1 MPMLAKS
8 VLLERLVGTI
18 QSASALA
25 VPLLIIAILVWGAY
39 KRVPVYEEFV
49 KGAKDGVSV
58 ALRILPFLLAMFL
71 ALGILRASGA
81 LDMAASVLSPVLN
94 VIGVPVEVVPLL
106 IVRPLSGSGSLGIL
120 ADLLSTHGPDSM
132 IGRMASTIQGS
143 ADTTFYIVTVYFGA
157 VGIRKVR
164 HAVWTGL
171 IADIVGFLA
180 SIIVCTLVFG

>member
-1 MPMLAKS
+1 MEARS
-8 VLLERLVGTI
+8 VLLKRLVEAI
-18 QSASALA
+18 QSASALI
-25 VPLLIIAILVWGAY
+25 VPMLIIAILVWGAY
-39 KRVPVYEEFV
+39 KKVPVYEEFV

-81 LDMAASVLSPVLN
+81 LDLATSALSPALSVL
-94 VIGVPVEVVPLL
+94 GVPTEIVPLAV
-106 IVRPLSGSGSLGIL
+106 VRPLSGSGSLGVL

-157 VGIRKVR
+157 VGVRKVR
-164 HAVWTGL
+164 HAVWAGL
-171 IADIVGFLA
+171 IADVVGFIA
-180 SIIVCTLVFG
+180 AIIVCTLVFG